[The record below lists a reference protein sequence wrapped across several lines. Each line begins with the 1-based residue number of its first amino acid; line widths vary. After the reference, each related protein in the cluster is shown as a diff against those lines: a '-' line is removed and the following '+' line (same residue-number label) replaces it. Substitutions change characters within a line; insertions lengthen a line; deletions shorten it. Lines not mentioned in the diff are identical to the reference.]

1 MFAII
6 LGVIAVLAFVFMM
19 CKLIGKISRVFG
31 LREISTLMDESLSIR
46 MGNLSAR
53 KKD

>member
-1 MFAII
+1 MFEII
-6 LGVIAVLAFVFMM
+6 LGIIAILGFVFMM
-19 CKLIGKISRVFG
+19 CKFIGKVARVFG
-31 LREISTLMDESLSIR
+31 LREISTLLDESLSMR